1 MFLRHSLFAV
11 IALALLAFSPMPAV
25 ADHPDKDIAEQAE
38 RAQKAGTVLNE
49 IMGTPDKGVPDY
61 LLERARAIAVFPNVV
76 KGAFGVGGSH
86 GKGLIIARKGKGWGT
101 PSYIDIGGASVGF
114 QIGVSASDL
123 ILVFTDEAGVKSL
136 LQGKVKLGADAAV
149 VAGPVGRTAE
159 AGTDIQLKSGIYSY
173 SRSKGLF
180 AGIALDGA
188 VLTINDSANHKVYG
202 KTVSGTDILL
212 NGKVAPNATVMPFV
226 NAVKKNVSRA
236 KTS

>member
-1 MFLRHSLFAV
+1 MFLRNSLSAV

-114 QIGVSASDL
+114 QIGVSSSDL
-123 ILVFTDEAGVKSL
+123 ILIFTDEAGVKSL